1 MALESSVWVHELK
14 PPPQQIWSVGDHC
27 RAEWSVDNV
36 IYEGNILAF
45 GEHEGRKFAN
55 VEFIGYGNQDNV
67 WMETLMPS
75 QGTEA
80 IAKQKEEAK
89 EAGVVVD
96 DTPAAPTKVWK
107 VNDRCR
113 AVLSED
119 NIEYEGTVKKI
130 EDDGVNCLVHF
141 IGLNKDEAKAL
152 TSLKSSAGSE
162 ARAQQRASNQFK
174 VESNTSEEWKEG
186 SNVRA
191 VYPEDGLEYE
201 GVIVSIG
208 ATEGGDKYATIK
220 FLGYGNE
227 ESVWF
232 QDILASRGEEAR
244 AQQIKDAGVDP
255 EVPTENE
262 MAVDEIDSAAIA
274 SSPQE
279 NGSINGLKNWKVG
292 DNCRA
297 IFETDGIEYEGKI
310 EEITAVDDGTQ
321 YALVKV

>member
-152 TSLKSSAGSE
+152 TSLKSSAGSDI
-162 ARAQQRASNQFK
+162 RGQIHRSST
-174 VESNTSEEWKEG
+174 VSIVS
-186 SNVRA
+186 S
-191 VYPEDGLEYE
+191 EDG
-201 GVIVSIG
+201 
-208 ATEGGDKYATIK
+208 
-220 FLGYGNE
+220 
-227 ESVWF
+227 
-232 QDILASRGEEAR
+232 
-244 AQQIKDAGVDP
+244 
-255 EVPTENE
+255 
-262 MAVDEIDSAAIA
+262 
-274 SSPQE
+274 SSSHGQSFGP
-279 NGSINGLKNWKVG
+279 L
-292 DNCRA
+292 
-297 IFETDGIEYEGKI
+297 T
-310 EEITAVDDGTQ
+310 
-321 YALVKV
+321 